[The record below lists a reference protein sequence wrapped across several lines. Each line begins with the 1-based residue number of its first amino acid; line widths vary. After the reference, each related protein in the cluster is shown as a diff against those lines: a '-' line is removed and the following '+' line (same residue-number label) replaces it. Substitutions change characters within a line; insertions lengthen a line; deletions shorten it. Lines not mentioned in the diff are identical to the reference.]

1 MKQNRSLKYWP
12 IPVYI
17 SPFKM
22 VLAWT
27 ETISSWDIGLGI
39 VSVHITKV
47 LLSGPFQLK
56 LHKMKKNGAG
66 GTSCREN
73 NKKGKRRNTHT
84 QRERQYR
91 YLELCRCYLQG
102 RNTRCR
108 LLLMLPSS
116 PVPLLFRLL
125 LPFLLSFPLL
135 FFLSPLFCIDP
146 RGQWEYRMPHLLR
159 LSICCFISIYALG
172 KLDYWRQLIL

>member
-1 MKQNRSLKYWP
+1 
-12 IPVYI
+12 
-17 SPFKM
+17 M

-73 NKKGKRRNTHT
+73 NKKRETKKHTHT
-84 QRERQYR
+84 ERKI
-91 YLELCRCYLQG
+91 
-102 RNTRCR
+102 
-108 LLLMLPSS
+108 
-116 PVPLLFRLL
+116 V
-125 LPFLLSFPLL
+125 
-135 FFLSPLFCIDP
+135 
-146 RGQWEYRMPHLLR
+146 
-159 LSICCFISIYALG
+159 
-172 KLDYWRQLIL
+172 